1 MSFTFCGLPF
11 ASCNGPHYAM
21 AHSNLGVLLAGR
33 GDMAG
38 AETAYRAAIAAD
50 PPMSK
55 VKTFLQRALQDMKK
69 KR

>member
-1 MSFTFCGLPF
+1 
-11 ASCNGPHYAM
+11 M

-50 PPMSK
+50 PQEADAFPAPLAR
-55 VKTFLQRALQDMKK
+55 LQPL
-69 KR
+69 